1 MACVSH
7 IVSTA
12 HMVKSKPYREVSRI
26 NLRCHIMSTLALAT
40 SSLLMRMNVFLPSE
54 SHYCIRVA
62 PSPYPLLQFAASCLF
77 KTLA

>member
-1 MACVSH
+1 
-7 IVSTA
+7 
-12 HMVKSKPYREVSRI
+12 
-26 NLRCHIMSTLALAT
+26 MSTLALAT